1 MSARATAASG
11 LDDVLTHL
19 PEGLASQVGEQGR
32 LLSGGQRQ
40 RLLLARALHQPQP
53 VLVLHEPTTS
63 VDSVTEDRI
72 ARALRA
78 SGRTIILIT
87 TGPTLLSACHRV
99 HDLTPDTA
107 TNPGATVPPQ
117 NATTP
122 GPATTPEPAT
132 TTRATR

>member
-78 SGRTIILIT
+78 SGRTIVLIT

-107 TNPGATVPPQ
+107 TDPGATLPPR
-117 NATTP
+117 NTTP
-122 GPATTPEPAT
+122 PEPAT
-132 TTRATR
+132 TTRAAR